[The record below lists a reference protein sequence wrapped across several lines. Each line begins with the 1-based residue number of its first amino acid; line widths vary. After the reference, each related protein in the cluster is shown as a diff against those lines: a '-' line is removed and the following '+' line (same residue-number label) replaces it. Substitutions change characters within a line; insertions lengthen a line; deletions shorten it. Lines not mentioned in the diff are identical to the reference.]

1 MKNQVPVGVS
11 ARHVHLSQEH
21 LEFLFGEGYEL
32 THFKDLSQPGQF
44 AAEEKV
50 NVISEAGKE
59 IAGIRILGPV
69 RKETQIELS
78 RSDAVKGKFV
88 APVRS
93 SGDIKGSGAA
103 TIVNPLN
110 GNAVKI
116 SEGVIVADRHIHFS
130 VEEGEEYGIK
140 DKDVVSLKVEGA
152 KGGIMNNVLCR
163 VGAQYKLDCHL
174 DVDDANAF
182 DLKQGSIVEI
192 IK

>member
-1 MKNQVPVGVS
+1 MKTQVPVGIS

-32 THFKDLSQPGQF
+32 TFFKELSQPGQF

-50 NVISEAGKE
+50 TIRSEAGKE
-59 IAGIRILGPV
+59 IVGVRILGPV
-69 RKETQIELS
+69 RKESQIEIS
-78 RSDAVKGKFV
+78 RSDAIKNKFT

-93 SGDIKGSGAA
+93 SGHIAGSGAA
-103 TIVNPLN
+103 TIVGPN
-110 GNAVKI
+110 GEIKI

-130 VEEGEEYGIK
+130 SEEGKEYGVK
-140 DKDVVSLKVEGA
+140 DKDVVKVKVDGL
-152 KGGIMNNVLCR
+152 KGGIMDNVLCR
-163 VGAQYKLDCHL
+163 VGDAYKLDFHI

-182 DLKQGSIVEI
+182 DLKQGDIVEV